1 MLLDWVGDQGLVVTG
16 ACCVGG
22 GLVVMGACCVGGACC
37 DGGTSVGKKGVWE
50 T

>member
-1 MLLDWVGDQGLVVTG
+1 MTE

-22 GLVVMGACCVGGACC
+22 ACCDGGLVVTGACC